1 MCREPSIAQHATH
14 EARIQAKRKSNTNP
28 ELALIPILS
37 EVIHAQRLLL
47 CCNAQVLE
55 ALLSRIA
62 VRIELLK
69 GVERRGGQD
78 TGKFNVSKYIASSRN

>member
-1 MCREPSIAQHATH
+1 MIRESSIAQHSTH
-14 EARIQAKRKSNTNP
+14 EARIKTERKSNTNP

-37 EVIHAQRLLL
+37 EVIHAQLPLLRR
-47 CCNAQVLE
+47 NAQVLE
-55 ALLSRIA
+55 PLLSRIA

-78 TGKFNVSKYIASSRN
+78 TGKFNVSKYIAFSRN